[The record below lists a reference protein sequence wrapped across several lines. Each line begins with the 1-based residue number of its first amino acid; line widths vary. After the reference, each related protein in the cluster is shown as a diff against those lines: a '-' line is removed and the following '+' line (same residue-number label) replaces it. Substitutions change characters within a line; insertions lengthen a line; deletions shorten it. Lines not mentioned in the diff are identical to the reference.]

1 MKKKIFSKRKILA
14 AIVFLFGLGLCSY
27 TLVSG
32 IIVRQSQK
40 GTVAT
45 YEEYVK
51 QTDDDSLEKI
61 LEKAKEYNEVLYET
75 EGFTV
80 GNIDPDILSEKHYKS
95 LLNVSG
101 NGIMGSIEIPV
112 IDVNLPIYHST
123 SEEVLS
129 SAVGHVLNSSL
140 PVGGESTRAI
150 LTGHR
155 GLPSSQLFTRL
166 DELKKGDL
174 FFINVLNDTLAYKI
188 YDIEIIEPDE
198 VEKLEIVPGKDLVT
212 LLTCTPYGINSHRL
226 IVTGER
232 IEYEEDV
239 HASIEGKLPSLRE
252 LFFIAIP
259 FIAISIVVIKV
270 VADKKRKGG
279 TTKDVEKN

>member
-1 MKKKIFSKRKILA
+1 MFSKRKILT
-14 AIVFLFGLGLCSY
+14 AIVFLFGLSLCSY
-27 TLVSG
+27 SIISG
-32 IIVRQSQK
+32 IIERQYQND
-40 GTVAT
+40 TVAT
-45 YEEYVK
+45 YEKTVR
-51 QTDDDSLEKI
+51 QTEDDRLQQ
-61 LEKAKEYNEVLYET
+61 LLMKAKRYNEVLYKT
-75 EGFTV
+75 DGFTIR
-80 GNIDPDILSEKHYKS
+80 NEDSNILSENSYKNI
-95 LLNVSG
+95 LNVSA

-112 IDVNLPIYHST
+112 IDVNLPIYHGT

-129 SAVGHVLNSSL
+129 SAIGHVRNSSL
-140 PVGGESTRAI
+140 PVGGKNTRAI

-155 GLPSSQLFTRL
+155 GLPSSKLFTRL

-174 FFINVLNDTLAYKI
+174 FFINVLNETLAYKI

-239 HASIEGKLPSLRE
+239 HASIEGKLPSPRE
-252 LFFIAIP
+252 LLFMAIP
-259 FIAISIVVIKV
+259 FVAIGIVMIKV
-270 VADKKRKGG
+270 VADIKKKRRK
-279 TTKDVEKN
+279 TKDVEKN